1 MNMVQI
7 PLAQG
12 DDMGEKTGKAR
23 SPSVL
28 IGGGLVLLVA
38 SLWLPIV
45 AFDLHEA
52 QQSSYLF
59 LPSAGM
65 AVIALCVL
73 FAGGIHKG
81 RMCLALGYIG
91 ASAAL
96 GLAFLWVPSVP
107 NDAFES
113 PDAQRL
119 FYWHVPSAWM
129 AMIAFGVL
137 FVGSA
142 LWFVRRSALGWRL
155 HVAGSEAGLATGLM
169 AVWSGCL
176 WGAAEWG
183 VPWDWTD
190 VRLNSFAL
198 LTLLALVLVLGR
210 RAQPDGVESRDT
222 FATAGLFGFVL
233 VPLTYIATRI
243 WQIRHPGPVI
253 ASGDGGGSLAPEM
266 GALLGFAALSFTV
279 LIVGHLMESVH
290 LTSLEQRLDR
300 LQGKLDVEATE

>member
-7 PLAQG
+7 PRAQG
-12 DDMGEKTGKAR
+12 DDMGEGKEEDR
-23 SPSVL
+23 SLSL
-28 IGGGLVLLVA
+28 YIAGGLVFLLA
-38 SLWLPIV
+38 SLWLPTV
-45 AFDLHEA
+45 VFDSHEA
-52 QQSSYLF
+52 QQSFYLF
-59 LPSAGM
+59 LPSVWMVAF
-65 AVIALCVL
+65 AFCVIFV
-73 FAGGIHKG
+73 GGQHKG
-81 RMCLALGYIG
+81 RMWLALGYIG

-279 LIVGHLMESVH
+279 LIVGHLVESVH

>member
-7 PLAQG
+7 PRAQG
-12 DDMGEKTGKAR
+12 EDMGEGKEEGR
-23 SPSVL
+23 SLSL
-28 IGGGLVLLVA
+28 YIAGGLVFLLA
-38 SLWLPIV
+38 SLWLPTV
-45 AFDLHEA
+45 VFDSHEA
-52 QQSSYLF
+52 QQSFYLF
-59 LPSAGM
+59 LPSVWMVAF
-65 AVIALCVL
+65 AFCVIFV
-73 FAGGIHKG
+73 GGQHKG
-81 RMCLALGYIG
+81 RMWLALGYIG

-253 ASGDGGGSLAPEM
+253 ASGDGGSSLAPEM

-279 LIVGHLMESVH
+279 LIVGHLVESVH

>member
-7 PLAQG
+7 PRAQG
-12 DDMGEKTGKAR
+12 DDMGEGKEEGR
-23 SPSVL
+23 SLSL
-28 IGGGLVLLVA
+28 YIAGGLVFLLA
-38 SLWLPIV
+38 SLWLPTV
-45 AFDLHEA
+45 VFDSHEA
-52 QQSSYLF
+52 QQSFYLF
-59 LPSAGM
+59 LPSVWMVAF
-65 AVIALCVL
+65 AFCVIFV
-73 FAGGIHKG
+73 GGQHKG
-81 RMCLALGYIG
+81 RMWLALGYIG

-279 LIVGHLMESVH
+279 LIVGHLVESVH

>member
-7 PLAQG
+7 PLARG
-12 DDMGEKTGKAR
+12 DDMGAAKEGGR
-23 SPSVL
+23 SLSRY
-28 IGGGLVLLVA
+28 IGGGLIFLLA
-38 SLWLPIV
+38 SLWLPTV
-45 AFDLHEA
+45 AFDSHEA
-52 QQSSYLF
+52 QQSFYLF
-59 LPSAGM
+59 LPSLWMVAF
-65 AVIALCVL
+65 ALCVL
-73 FAGGIHKG
+73 FVGGQHRG
-81 RMCLALGYIG
+81 RMWLALGYIG
-91 ASAAL
+91 ASTAL

-129 AMIAFGVL
+129 AMIAFAVL

-142 LWFVRRSALGWRL
+142 LWFVRRSAFGWRL

>member
-12 DDMGEKTGKAR
+12 DDMGAAKEGGR
-23 SPSVL
+23 SLSRYIGAGL
-28 IGGGLVLLVA
+28 IFLLA
-38 SLWLPIV
+38 SLWLPTV
-45 AFDLHEA
+45 AFDSHEA
-52 QQSSYLF
+52 QQSFYLI
-59 LPSAGM
+59 LPSLWM
-65 AVIALCVL
+65 AVFALCVL
-73 FAGGIHKG
+73 FVGGQHRG
-81 RMCLALGYIG
+81 RMWLALGYIG

-155 HVAGSEAGLATGLM
+155 HVAGREAGLATGLL

>member
-1 MNMVQI
+1 
-7 PLAQG
+7 
-12 DDMGEKTGKAR
+12 MG
-23 SPSVL
+23 
-28 IGGGLVLLVA
+28 
-38 SLWLPIV
+38 
-45 AFDLHEA
+45 
-52 QQSSYLF
+52 
-59 LPSAGM
+59 
-65 AVIALCVL
+65 
-73 FAGGIHKG
+73 
-81 RMCLALGYIG
+81 LGYIG

-113 PDAQRL
+113 PEAQRL

>member
-7 PLAQG
+7 PRAQG
-12 DDMGEKTGKAR
+12 EDMGEGKEEGR
-23 SPSVL
+23 SLSL
-28 IGGGLVLLVA
+28 YIAGGLVFLLA
-38 SLWLPIV
+38 SLWLPTV
-45 AFDLHEA
+45 VFDSHEA
-52 QQSSYLF
+52 QQSFYLF
-59 LPSAGM
+59 LPSVWMVAF
-65 AVIALCVL
+65 AFCVIFV
-73 FAGGIHKG
+73 GGQHKG
-81 RMCLALGYIG
+81 RMWLALGYIG

-279 LIVGHLMESVH
+279 LIVGHLVESVH